1 MVRRMGRVA
10 CSELSGNG
18 SLREMIVTRKGTEFG
33 LRPDLRRMGQSPC
46 TFALPKLNLD
56 LNLRAFP
63 AYRGRLARFVCL
75 ACRVLPTTTYCGSS
89 PRMTQ
94 QMG

>member
-1 MVRRMGRVA
+1 MGRVA

-46 TFALPKLNLD
+46 TFALP
-56 LNLRAFP
+56 
-63 AYRGRLARFVCL
+63 
-75 ACRVLPTTTYCGSS
+75 
-89 PRMTQ
+89 
-94 QMG
+94 